1 MKIVAQTVQLP
12 RSVKIRVDKVA
23 SDGRVIVFFTGM
35 FVDHKDYAQA
45 AKRLGVS
52 EQHITAVVDT
62 ELRAGKNPA
71 EVYLTNKQAE
81 RPKYR
86 VRHETGTRNKAYIYD
101 DFAPALAKAGINTDM
116 VIEWDGH
123 EWTCNL
129 DLDFGYHKPTP
140 EQLLAFCET
149 IKPAPVFYW
158 LSRSGGLHL
167 MYYATDVYTA
177 DELASVAGYHLL
189 QRFPN
194 GKIEFL
200 HRSRCPA
207 NTVHTRHADTDI
219 DALRTLLLQ
228 PVETD
233 CLAWLDEHGY
243 EVGSRYAHTDCPVA
257 PSERSKKN
265 SPPVVVYD
273 DHITCFICQ
282 ADGRCC
288 GSRRAGYFPIP
299 ALAGGRVNSQI
310 ANAVNNFVHWHHAKH
325 SVKSTIHDETH
336 GRLLYSSLLKLKH
349 GDDIRI
355 PMIFKACEPNG
366 LVRYN
371 GYWCDNLGRTVDL
384 EKGSSILRQLPHCHD
399 LQVNGDTTINPASC
413 EWLSKPVDQS
423 TRGYY
428 AVTPI
433 RGIHITQ
440 YQDLPPNKIYNVL
453 QTSRLASDDMA
464 NRRPEYIPAGHRM
477 DYTEAWNV
485 LEKVFPLIDRK
496 YIELLIVGRGCME
509 HRSGLP
515 PMIFCTG
522 STGKGKTSH
531 AQIAAAICG
540 DNESVVKLK
549 REPDR
554 FMNGVLAA
562 KNSGGFVLFDEY
574 FKFARESAMSNTE
587 AIEQLL
593 SFTEESLIYLIHI
606 GSVPLGDLP
615 LFIWCDSELPIEVKQ
630 HEQIGRR
637 VIHHELYNALSW
649 ETSMKRSGINRAD
662 RLRTDGTPEMIS
674 ACNAILSH
682 VIETYFNT
690 SSTDFIETAK
700 SMGFKL
706 IRESDV
712 IDDKRMS
719 IRQFLYA
726 IMDSKAIPESLAD
739 VNRYSKRGFKIG
751 RSTGNDRLY
760 QLYAQLQNEK
770 EAGSTQCSAIAESDI
785 MQILDAE
792 VPCKLETRKHG
803 LTYVFRIVSIDE
815 SRVNDEVLKPE

>member
-1 MKIVAQTVQLP
+1 MKLTAQTVQTP
-12 RSVKIRVDKVA
+12 RTTKIRIDKIA
-23 SDGRVIVFFTGM
+23 SDGRVIIFFTGS

-52 EQHITAVVDT
+52 EQHIATIVDG
-62 ELRAGKNPA
+62 ELRQGKNPA
-71 EVYLTNKQAE
+71 ELFLTNKTAE

-86 VRHETGTRNKAYIYD
+86 VRFETGNANRAYIFD
-101 DFAPALAKAGINTDM
+101 EFAPALQRVGIDSGM
-116 VIEWDGH
+116 VIEWDGV

-129 DLDFGYHKPTP
+129 DLDFGIHAPTP
-140 EQLLAFCET
+140 EQLIAFCET
-149 IKPAPVFYW
+149 IKPAPAYYW
-158 LSRSGGLHL
+158 LSRSNGLHL
-167 MYYATDVYTA
+167 IYNATEVYTA

-194 GKIEFL
+194 GKVEFL

-207 NTVHTRHADTDI
+207 NSVYTRHADTDI
-219 DALRTLLLQ
+219 DSLRSLLLQ

-233 CLAWLDEHGY
+233 CLAWLEEHGY
-243 EVGSRYAHTDCPVA
+243 EPGMRYAHTDCPVA

-265 SPPVVVYD
+265 SPPVVVYE
-273 DHITCFICQ
+273 DHIFCFICN

-299 ALAGGRVNSQI
+299 ALAGGRVNTQI
-310 ANAVNNFVHWHHAKH
+310 ANAVNNFVHWNHAQH
-325 SVKSTIHDETH
+325 ILRSTVHNSDH
-336 GRLLYSSLLKLKH
+336 ARLLYSSLMKLKH

-355 PMIFKACEPNG
+355 PMVFKACEPNG

-384 EKGSSILRQLPHCHD
+384 EKGSSIIRQLPHCHD
-399 LQVNGDTTINPASC
+399 LMPNGDTQINPATC

-453 QTSRLASDDMA
+453 QSSRLASEDMA
-464 NRRPEYIPAGHRM
+464 NRRPEYVPAGHRM
-477 DYTEAWNV
+477 DYADAWNI
-485 LEKVFPLIDRK
+485 LEKVFPCIDRN

-522 STGKGKTSH
+522 GTGKGKTSH

-540 DNESVVKLK
+540 DNDSVVQLK
-549 REPDR
+549 RERDR

-562 KNSGGFVLFDEY
+562 KNAGGFCIFDEY
-574 FKFARESAMSNTE
+574 FKFAREAGLSNTE

-615 LFIWCDSELPIEVKQ
+615 LFIWCDSELPIEVQQ

-649 ETSMKRSGINRAD
+649 ETSMRSAGINRPD

-682 VIETYFNT
+682 VIEKHFNT
-690 SSTDFIETAK
+690 SATDFIETAK

-706 IRESDV
+706 IRESAA
-712 IDDKRMS
+712 IDDKKMN

-726 IMDSKAIPESLAD
+726 IMDSKAIPTSLSD
-739 VNRYSKRGFKIG
+739 INRYSKRGFKIA
-751 RSTGNDRLY
+751 RSTGNDNLY
-760 QLYAQLQNEK
+760 QLYTQLQNEK
-770 EAGSTQCSAIAESDI
+770 EHNTPQCSAVSESDL
-785 MQILDAE
+785 MAILDAE

-803 LTYVFRIVSIDE
+803 LTYVFRIVSIDGE
-815 SRVNDEVLKPE
+815 RVNDEVLKP